1 MPSGPFGG
9 GPTPYWAGC
18 DYPIFTSFLIVNGIA
33 LMLAVASAIVVTA
46 FPLILKRTPHQA
58 ANFGGGLLLLS
69 MIAFIGAFLLAGFVT
84 VNYKAPNPG
93 CASLKCEDGGV
104 ACVTAIYA
112 YQSTGLYVLDPNVAA
127 LNNLVPI
134 GNGTAICMQY
144 NASVQANATITT
156 LFPAKPEGPSTNNS
170 STHFLECID
179 VHKPL
184 EDANSQEQVF
194 CTNLAGF
201 PENLPTTDYTNLT
214 IPISTAELLPYTS
227 LTEFY
232 EADPVSN
239 WITDLFVTSGVQ
251 SNSLQP
257 YSSFTYRCNSRGNNT
272 KDKFNTLCNVTQDL
286 SVTKT
291 GEYMTEA
298 TASLSG
304 ATVFSADIVSTQVAT
319 AVEALSGFFA
329 LVLVIII
336 IYLIRSKMKY

>member
-1 MPSGPFGG
+1 M
-9 GPTPYWAGC
+9 
-18 DYPIFTSFLIVNGIA
+18 FTSFLIVNGIA
-33 LMLAVASAIVVTA
+33 FMLAVASVIVVTA

-58 ANFGGGLLLLS
+58 ANCGGGLLLLS
-69 MIAFIGAFLLAGFVT
+69 MIAFIAAFLLAGFVT

-93 CASLKCEDGGV
+93 CASLKCDDGGI

-127 LNNLVPI
+127 LNNLVPL

-156 LFPAKPEGPSTNNS
+156 LFPAKPECPSTNNS
-170 STHFLECID
+170 SSTTDFLECSD
-179 VHKPL
+179 VRKLL
-184 EDANSQEQVF
+184 EDSNTQQQVF

-201 PENLPTTDYTNLT
+201 PENLPTADYTNLT

-257 YSSFTYRCNSRGNNT
+257 YSGFTYRCNSRGNNT
-272 KDKFNTLCNVTQDL
+272 KVKFSTLCDVTQGL